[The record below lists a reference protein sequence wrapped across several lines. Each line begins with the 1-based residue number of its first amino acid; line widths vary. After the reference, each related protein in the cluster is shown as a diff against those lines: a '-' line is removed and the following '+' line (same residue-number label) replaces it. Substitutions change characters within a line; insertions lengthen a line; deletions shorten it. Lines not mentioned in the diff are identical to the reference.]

1 MLKMDFLTKLKKQG
15 KLELVDSS
23 ENLKDSY
30 ILKSESNLSSAKI
43 LFREN
48 KLEESVVLAYYSMYN
63 ILISLFFKVGIK
75 SENHMASIILLKDLF
90 NLDNSEIRK
99 AKSERV
105 DKQYYVDF
113 EISKNEVGETIK
125 SAESFFDYIL
135 DFVSK
140 LTNKDIQEFRKRFK
154 NL

>member
-1 MLKMDFLTKLKKQG
+1 MDFLTKLKKQG
-15 KLELVDSS
+15 KLELVDPS

-99 AKSERV
+99 AKYERV

-113 EISKNEVGETIK
+113 EISKDEVGETIK

-140 LTNKDIQEFRKRFK
+140 LTNKNIQDFREGFEKRW
-154 NL
+154 